1 MIVEALRLAN
11 DHILIPG
18 KPSEE
23 ELKVQK
29 YENGIAMR
37 KMSECAKD
45 FHAYWRLTEYVLRMI
60 EHSVDPVRSSY
71 HHSFSLLTNEYPL
84 FVFAFLLEITA
95 SERYHMAYS
104 NTFFISLHWRNH
116 RDE

>member
-1 MIVEALRLAN
+1 MIVEALRSAD

-18 KPSEE
+18 RPTED

-60 EHSVDPVRSSY
+60 EHSVDPVSS
-71 HHSFSLLTNEYPL
+71 SFCSFCLPLIDLLAL
-84 FVFAFLLEITA
+84 LLEIAT
-95 SERYHMAYS
+95 SERYYMAYS
-104 NTFFISLHWRNH
+104 NAFFVSIYWRNYCH
-116 RDE
+116 K